1 MSETIPQILLSFKPE
16 ISLIEEPEKGLIL
29 KAPYLEFNLSKLSPG
44 IVAAIKILCT
54 EGATEKALTQLVVAT
69 DGSSALAKFYYYLE
83 QFVILGLVCH
93 TLEIDDTSLA
103 TVVPIATPYKW
114 QLSEIITDNTY
125 QLSRFAYC
133 HSEKSS
139 LVVESP
145 LSKAKII
152 LKDWRSAALINELSQ
167 PKAIVDL
174 TQIPGISAA
183 TAQLFLSVLL
193 TTEMLS
199 PINDDSTLE
208 RSEALTQ
215 WEFHDLLFHTRSRGG
230 RHSNLIGKTF
240 RFLGQIEPTPVL
252 KAKPSNEIINLY
264 KPDID
269 NLKQTDT
276 PFTAILETRKSIR
289 EHGEKPIT
297 AEQLGEFLYRSAR
310 LREIIPRDNMD
321 CSNRPYPT
329 GGACYDIEIYTAI
342 DRCENLDSGFYYYA
356 PQDHQLCKISGKT
369 RQVETLLKN
378 ASMSVQIEVEPQI
391 LILLSSRFSRVSWG
405 YESMAY
411 SLILKHVGILY
422 QTMYLVATAMN
433 LAPSAVGGG
442 NSELF
447 AAAAGCDY
455 FTESSVGE
463 FILGSRR
470 SA

>member
-1 MSETIPQILLSFKPE
+1 MSETIPQIILSFKPE
-16 ISLIEEPEKGLIL
+16 ISIIEDAEKGLIL
-29 KAPYLEFNLSKLSPG
+29 KAPYIEFNLSKLSPG
-44 IVAAIKILCT
+44 IVAAIKVLCT
-54 EGATEKALTQLVVAT
+54 EGATETALSQLVVAT

-83 QFVILGLVCH
+83 QFVILGLVYH
-93 TLEIDDTSLA
+93 TLEIDGSAIA
-103 TVVPIATPYKW
+103 TAVPIATPYKW
-114 QLSEIITDNTY
+114 QLSETITDNNY

-133 HSEKSS
+133 HSEKSH

-167 PKAIVDL
+167 PKAISDL
-174 TQIPGISAA
+174 TKIPGISEA
-183 TAQLFLSVLL
+183 TARLFLSFLL
-193 TTEMLS
+193 TAELLS
-199 PINDDSTLE
+199 SVNNNSSLE
-208 RSEALTQ
+208 QSETLTQ
-215 WEFHDLLFHTRSRGG
+215 WEFHDLLFHSRSRGG
-230 RHSNLIGKTF
+230 RHSNQIGKTF

-269 NLKQTDT
+269 SLKQTDT
-276 PFTAILETRKSIR
+276 PFTAILESRKTIR
-289 EHGEKPIT
+289 QHGEKPIT
-297 AEQLGEFLYRSAR
+297 VEQLGEFLYRSAR
-310 LREIIPRDNMD
+310 LREIVPRDNMD

-329 GGACYDIEIYTAI
+329 GGACYDLEIYTAI
-342 DRCENLDSGFYYYA
+342 NRCENIEAGLYYYA
-356 PQDHQLCKISGKT
+356 PQEHQLCKISGKT
-369 RQVETLLKN
+369 KQVEALLKS
-378 ASMSVQIEVEPQI
+378 AGLSVQIEVEPQI
-391 LILLSSRFSRVSWG
+391 LILLSSRFSRVTWG

-433 LAPSAVGGG
+433 LAPSGVGGG

-463 FILGSRR
+463 FILGSR
-470 SA
+470 

>member
-1 MSETIPQILLSFKPE
+1 MTETIPQIILTFKPE
-16 ISLIEEPEKGLIL
+16 ISIIEDAEKGLIL
-29 KAPYLEFNLSKLSPG
+29 KAPYIDFNLNKLSPG
-44 IVAAIKILCT
+44 IVAAIKILST
-54 EGATEKALTQLVVAT
+54 AGATETALTQLVVAT

-83 QFVILGLVCH
+83 QFVILGLVYH
-93 TLEIDDTSLA
+93 TLEIDGSAIA
-103 TVVPIATPYKW
+103 TVIPIATPYKW

-133 HSEKSS
+133 HSEKSH

-167 PKAIVDL
+167 PKSISDL
-174 TQIPGISAA
+174 TKIPGISEA
-183 TAQLFLSVLL
+183 TARLFISFLL
-193 TTEMLS
+193 TAEMLS
-199 PINDDSTLE
+199 PINNNSSLE
-208 RSEALTQ
+208 QSETLTQ

-269 NLKQTDT
+269 SLKQTDT
-276 PFTAILETRKSIR
+276 PFTAILESRKTIR
-289 EHGEKPIT
+289 EHGEKPINV
-297 AEQLGEFLYRSAR
+297 EQLGEFLYRSAR
-310 LREIIPRDNMD
+310 LREIVPRDNMD

-329 GGACYDIEIYTAI
+329 GGACYDLEIYTAI
-342 DRCENLDSGFYYYA
+342 SRCENLDSGLYYYA
-356 PQDHQLCKISGKT
+356 PEEHQLCKISGKT
-369 RQVETLLKN
+369 KQVEALLKS
-378 ASMSVQIEVEPQI
+378 AGLSVQIEGEPQI
-391 LILLSSRFSRVSWG
+391 LILLSSRFSRVTWG

-411 SLILKHVGILY
+411 SLILKHVGVLY

-433 LAPSAVGGG
+433 LAPSGVGGG

-455 FTESSVGE
+455 FAESSVGE
-463 FILGSRR
+463 FILGSR
-470 SA
+470 

>member
-1 MSETIPQILLSFKPE
+1 MSETIPQIILTFKPE
-16 ISLIEEPEKGLIL
+16 ISIIEDAEKGLIL
-29 KAPYLEFNLSKLSPG
+29 KAPYIDFNLNKLSPG
-44 IVAAIKILCT
+44 IVAAIKVIST
-54 EGATEKALTQLVVAT
+54 EGATEKALSQLVVAT

-83 QFVILGLVCH
+83 QFVILGLVYH
-93 TLEIDDTSLA
+93 TLEIDGSAIA
-103 TVVPIATPYKW
+103 TAVPIATPYKW
-114 QLSEIITDNTY
+114 QLSETITDNNY

-133 HSEKSS
+133 HSEKSH

-152 LKDWRSAALINELSQ
+152 LEDWRSAALINELSQ
-167 PKAIVDL
+167 PKAISDL
-174 TQIPGISAA
+174 TKIPGISEA
-183 TAQLFLSVLL
+183 TARLFISFLL
-193 TTEMLS
+193 TAEMLS
-199 PINDDSTLE
+199 PINNDSTLE
-208 RSEALTQ
+208 QSETLTQ

-269 NLKQTDT
+269 SLKQTDR
-276 PFTAILETRKSIR
+276 PFTAILESRKSIR
-289 EHGEKPIT
+289 QHGEKPIT

-310 LREIIPRDNMD
+310 LREIVPRDNMD

-329 GGACYDIEIYTAI
+329 GGACYDLEIYTAI
-342 DRCENLDSGFYYYA
+342 SRCENIEAGLYYYA
-356 PQDHQLCKISGKT
+356 PQEHQLCKISGKT
-369 RQVETLLKN
+369 KQVEALLKS
-378 ASMSVQIEVEPQI
+378 AGLSVQIEVEPQI
-391 LILLSSRFSRVSWG
+391 LILLSSRFSRVTWG

-411 SLILKHVGILY
+411 SLILKHVGVLY

-433 LAPSAVGGG
+433 LAPSGVGGG

-455 FTESSVGE
+455 FAESSVGE
-463 FILGSRR
+463 FILGSR
-470 SA
+470 

>member
-1 MSETIPQILLSFKPE
+1 MSETIPQIILTFKPE
-16 ISLIEEPEKGLIL
+16 ISIEDAEKDLIL
-29 KAPYLEFNLSKLSPG
+29 KAPYIDFNLNKLSPG
-44 IVAAIKILCT
+44 IVAAIKVIST
-54 EGATEKALTQLVVAT
+54 AGATETALTQLVVAT

-83 QFVILGLVCH
+83 QFVILGLVYH
-93 TLEIDDTSLA
+93 TLEIDGSAIA
-103 TVVPIATPYKW
+103 TAVPIATPYKW
-114 QLSEIITDNTY
+114 QLSETITDNNY

-133 HSEKSS
+133 HSEKSH

-167 PKAIVDL
+167 PKAISDL
-174 TQIPGISAA
+174 TKIPGISEA
-183 TAQLFLSVLL
+183 TARLFLSFLL
-193 TTEMLS
+193 TAELLS
-199 PINDDSTLE
+199 SVNNNSSLE
-208 RSEALTQ
+208 QSETLTQ
-215 WEFHDLLFHTRSRGG
+215 WEFHDLLFHSRSRGG

-240 RFLGQIEPTPVL
+240 RFLGEIEPTPVL

-269 NLKQTDT
+269 SLKQTDT
-276 PFTAILETRKSIR
+276 PFTAILESRKTIR
-289 EHGEKPIT
+289 QHGEKPIT
-297 AEQLGEFLYRSAR
+297 VEQLGEFLYRSAR
-310 LREIIPRDNMD
+310 LREIVPRDNMD

-329 GGACYDIEIYTAI
+329 GGACYDLEIYTAI
-342 DRCENLDSGFYYYA
+342 NRCENIEAGLYYYA
-356 PQDHQLCKISGKT
+356 PQEHQLCKISGKT
-369 RQVETLLKN
+369 KQVEALLKS
-378 ASMSVQIEVEPQI
+378 AGLSVQIEVEPQI
-391 LILLSSRFSRVSWG
+391 LILLSSRFSRVTWG

-433 LAPSAVGGG
+433 LAPSGVGGG

-463 FILGSRR
+463 FILGSR
-470 SA
+470 

>member
-1 MSETIPQILLSFKPE
+1 MSESIPQIILTFKPE
-16 ISLIEEPEKGLIL
+16 ISLLEEPEKGLIL
-29 KAPYLEFNLSKLSPG
+29 KAPYIEFNLSKLSVG
-44 IVAAIKILCT
+44 IIAAIKVLFT
-54 EGATEKALTQLVVAT
+54 KGATEKALTQRVVTT

-83 QFVILGLVCH
+83 QFVILGLVYH
-93 TLEIDDTSLA
+93 TLEIDGSSLTTA
-103 TVVPIATPYKW
+103 IPIATPYKW
-114 QLSEIITDNTY
+114 QLSEIITDSNY

-133 HSEKSS
+133 HSEKSH

-167 PKAIVDL
+167 PKTISDL
-174 TQIPGISAA
+174 TKIPGISEA
-183 TAQLFLSVLL
+183 TVRLFLSFLLATEVLL
-193 TTEMLS
+193 
-199 PINDDSTLE
+199 PINNDSSLE

-269 NLKQTDT
+269 SLKLTDT
-276 PFTAILETRKSIR
+276 PFTAILEERKTIR
-289 EHGEKPIT
+289 QHGENPIT
-297 AEQLGEFLYRSAR
+297 VEQLGEFLYRSAR
-310 LREIIPRDNMD
+310 LREIMPRDNMD

-329 GGACYDIEIYTAI
+329 GGACYDLEIYTAI
-342 DRCENLDSGFYYYA
+342 NRCENLDAGFYYYA

-369 RQVETLLKN
+369 KQVEALLKG
-378 ASMSVQIEVEPQI
+378 AGLAVQIEGEPQI

-433 LAPSAVGGG
+433 LAPSGVGGG

-455 FTESSVGE
+455 FAESSVGE
-463 FILGSRR
+463 FILGSQ
-470 SA
+470 